1 MDDRDST
8 KRVPIDVQGDDE
20 ERETDEQAADAA
32 GQEPGPTPNAGDPPA
47 VEAAPDEV
55 ERLRRLYDEE
65 HDKYLRAVAELQNF
79 RRRSTRE
86 QAQRMQ
92 YANQELLSRII
103 PIMDNLHRALEH
115 QEHAGSEE
123 FARGVELVVQQF
135 HEMLGSFGVEP
146 VEAHGKPF
154 DPTVHEAVGRVETD
168 EVPEGT
174 VLEVDTPGY
183 CLHDRCL
190 RPAKVVVAAAPGGR

>member
-1 MDDRDST
+1 MQDEDDRT
-8 KRVPIDVQGDDE
+8 GARIE
-20 ERETDEQAADAA
+20 IETGEQPQAPTAADA
-32 GQEPGPTPNAGDPPA
+32 PPA
-47 VEAAPDEV
+47 PEPHDLRAEV
-55 ERLRRLYDEE
+55 EKLQSALAEAEDR
-65 HDKYLRAVAELQNF
+65 HLRAVAELHNYK
-79 RRRSTRE
+79 RRSQRE

-103 PIMDNLHRALEH
+103 PVMDNLRRALDH

-135 HEMLGSFGVEP
+135 HEMLLSFGVEP
-146 VEAHGKPF
+146 VQAEGKPF
-154 DPTVHEAVGRVETD
+154 DPQVHEAVAQVETS

-190 RPAKVVVAAAPGGR
+190 RPAKVVVAVAPKTG

>member
-1 MDDRDST
+1 VQTLMDDQGFT
-8 KRVPIDVQGDDE
+8 KQVRVDVEDE
-20 ERETDEQAADAA
+20 EEAEGAQEQAVNGAAAAA
-32 GQEPGPTPNAGDPPA
+32 GPPA
-47 VEAAPDEV
+47 AEETGEL
-55 ERLRRLYDEE
+55 ERLRQLYEEE
-65 HDKYLRAVAELQNF
+65 HDKYLRAVAELQNYK
-79 RRRSTRE
+79 RRSTRE

-92 YANQELLSRII
+92 YANQELLARII

-135 HEMLGSFGVEP
+135 HEMLLSFGVEP

-154 DPTVHEAVGRVETD
+154 DPTVHEAVGRVETT

-174 VLEVDTPGY
+174 VLSVDTPGY

-190 RPAKVVVAAAPGGR
+190 RPAKVVVAAAPSGK